1 MGRQWRSLQKPSPLV
16 EGRFPQLCHALPNRG
31 GQPPYGT
38 RIRSKEEKQQHRGQG
53 RFLHH
58 CCEPFLNGIKWT
70 PSLEFTEC
78 ADGDSRLGV
87 SGPWCC
93 FHRHSSF
100 YPVEFPNLSPK
111 CCHYRY
117 IYLSPKKTPPM
128 FTSFHWTNNWIQNLK
143 FCAIFILKTLVW
155 LSVLHCHWSLHF
167 MYVYKPAGYNR
178 LFFTLLW

>member
-1 MGRQWRSLQKPSPLV
+1 MGRKWRSLQKPSPLV

-111 CCHYRY
+111 CCHHRY
-117 IYLSPKKTPPM
+117 TLISQENSSNVYEFSLDQQLDSEFEILCHFHFKNFGLIVRFALS
-128 FTSFHWTNNWIQNLK
+128 
-143 FCAIFILKTLVW
+143 LVITCF
-155 LSVLHCHWSLHF
+155 VR
-167 MYVYKPAGYNR
+167 V
-178 LFFTLLW
+178 